1 MNVYGRVRE
10 DRLAEAVER
19 VGEVILGPEGVPEVY
34 RKAAGAE
41 QEIATP
47 LKTEGC
53 DSSKLAP
60 AVGLEPT
67 TWWLTATRS
76 AS

>member
-1 MNVYGRVRE
+1 
-10 DRLAEAVER
+10 
-19 VGEVILGPEGVPEVY
+19 
-34 RKAAGAE
+34 
-41 QEIATP
+41 
-47 LKTEGC
+47 
-53 DSSKLAP
+53 LAP

>member
-1 MNVYGRVRE
+1 V
-10 DRLAEAVER
+10 
-19 VGEVILGPEGVPEVY
+19 
-34 RKAAGAE
+34 
-41 QEIATP
+41 
-47 LKTEGC
+47 
-53 DSSKLAP
+53 AP